1 MSFHAFCGELKL
13 RRRAFWGPFPPG
25 CHLLEHIYGSFD
37 RLPGR
42 TCRALRLWWRAVC
55 DLCQWAPWH
64 SLGPTHS
71 FSSSRRPRRYKQ
83 VKMSEKSCTV
93 RTRKFMTNRLL
104 SRRQFITDVIHPGR
118 ANVSKSELQE
128 RLAKMYDVK
137 DEKCVFV
144 FGLRTQF
151 GGGKSTGF
159 GLIYDNLEAAKKFEP
174 KYRLIRNGLAESIDK
189 SRKQRKERKNR
200 TKKLRGMKKAK

>member
-1 MSFHAFCGELKL
+1 
-13 RRRAFWGPFPPG
+13 
-25 CHLLEHIYGSFD
+25 
-37 RLPGR
+37 
-42 TCRALRLWWRAVC
+42 
-55 DLCQWAPWH
+55 
-64 SLGPTHS
+64 
-71 FSSSRRPRRYKQ
+71 
-83 VKMSEKSCTV
+83 MSEKSCTV

-174 KYRLIRNGLAESIDK
+174 KYRLIRNGLAESIEK

>member
-1 MSFHAFCGELKL
+1 
-13 RRRAFWGPFPPG
+13 
-25 CHLLEHIYGSFD
+25 
-37 RLPGR
+37 
-42 TCRALRLWWRAVC
+42 
-55 DLCQWAPWH
+55 
-64 SLGPTHS
+64 
-71 FSSSRRPRRYKQ
+71 
-83 VKMSEKSCTV
+83 MSEKSCTV

-159 GLIYDNLEAAKKFEP
+159 ALIYTDLDNRKKYDTRKALLRDSLVDKRAKSSKQKKEI
-174 KYRLIRNGLAESIDK
+174 KGRV
-189 SRKQRKERKNR
+189 RKC
-200 TKKLRGMKKAK
+200 RGKAKAKALNAGGKKKK